1 MEQMPKTMPHPLLQ
15 KLEKDT
21 ESILSTIKELVK
33 IESPTT
39 DRQACNRLASYLQ
52 YRMECL
58 GMSVRRI
65 PVADFGDHIAAEFP
79 GDNQENPGIFVLG
92 HYDTVWPLGELER
105 RPVCR
110 EKNRLTGPG
119 IYDMKSGLAL
129 AIHAIEY
136 LKRENIPS
144 KLPIR
149 VLWNSDEELGS
160 PTSRSLIED
169 MADKAKYVLVFEPG
183 DLPGGEVNT
192 FRKGVME
199 YQLDVKGRSAHAGAN
214 HEKGLNANY
223 ELARQVLQLEELTDY
238 RRGTTINVGLI
249 SGGTRSNVV
258 AENARAQVDIRT
270 ASALEMRRVQ
280 EILDN
285 IQPLRDGFELTVTQ
299 LKFRPPLERHAKVV
313 ELYQKASQVAE
324 DLGLTLPE
332 RFSGGASDGNFTAAM
347 GKPTLCGIGA
357 VGDGAHAVH
366 EFIAVDWI
374 APRMAIIIGLLST
387 LD

>member
-1 MEQMPKTMPHPLLQ
+1 MEQMPKTMPYPLLQ

-21 ESILSTIKELVK
+21 DSILGTIKELVE

-39 DRQACNRLASYLQ
+39 DKQACNRLASYLQ
-52 YRMECL
+52 NRMEDL

-65 PVADFGDHIAAEFP
+65 SVPDFGDHLSAEFA
-79 GDNQENPGIFVLG
+79 GDNQEDPGIFVLG
-92 HYDTVWPLGELER
+92 HYDTVWPVGELKK
-105 RPVCR
+105 RPVR
-110 EKNRLTGPG
+110 LEKKRMTGPG
-119 IYDMKSGLAL
+119 VYDMKSGIAL

-136 LKRENIPS
+136 LKKENIPS
-144 KLPIR
+144 RLPIR

-160 PTSRSLIED
+160 PTSRHLIEA
-169 MADKAKYVLVFEPG
+169 MAENAKYVLVFEPG

-214 HEKGLNANY
+214 HEKGLNAIY
-223 ELARQVLQLEELTDY
+223 ELARQVLRLEELTDY
-238 RRGTTINVGLI
+238 RIGTTVNVGVI
-249 SGGTRSNVV
+249 NGGTRSNVV
-258 AENARAQVDIRT
+258 AEKARARVDIRT
-270 ASALEMRRVQ
+270 ASALETSRVQ
-280 EILDN
+280 EILDS
-285 IQPLRDGFELTVTQ
+285 IKPQRDGFELRVTQ

-313 ELYQKASQVAE
+313 ELYQKASQVAQ

-374 APRMAIIIGLLST
+374 ARRMAIIIGLMSS